1 MTVQD
6 YMHDPRLL
14 SDPDMEG
21 ALEPIKE
28 LHATRLKIQ
37 DETSGMTAN
46 EEAAYHKN
54 NLDALFS
61 SKGRPLPQFVNFSGQ
76 GKLRARGGVGN
87 S

>member
-28 LHATRLKIQ
+28 LHAARLKIQ
-37 DETSGMTAN
+37 DETSGMTVS

-76 GKLRARGGVGN
+76 GKLRARVVAGN